1 MPVDR
6 IGPFLRRS
14 ECTTL
19 LDRVAPLPRLLS
31 KKFVNIDQVRK
42 EKDDVQPMLEI
53 LLNSGDDGMEDKILK
68 TYKKMSDTAVFLREE
83 VGIDDMGKVMSTYP
97 DILMMD
103 VERRIIPFFDFICDD
118 LGIDEDDVP
127 RIIESYPTLLMTDLR
142 EMKMIINY
150 LVLLGVSVDMF
161 PGIFRAFPSIL
172 TLDIE
177 TNLKPVVAF
186 LQSIGV
192 TNIGR
197 FITRLPP
204 VLGYSVEN
212 ELKPKW
218 EFLKK
223 VCQYSSFEVRRFPA
237 YFSYPLDRVI
247 MGRYAYLHE
256 KGIPARLLPVDDIL
270 RFGDAD
276 FARSVAKD
284 LNGAAYSLFTAKRCK
299 TNKRKSGQT
308 KVQHA
313 KIIRK
318 VGEGL
323 ERNRIS
329 LR

>member
-31 KKFVNIDQVRK
+31 KKFVNIDQVRR

-103 VERRIIPFFDFICDD
+103 VESRIIPFFDFICDD

-127 RIIESYPTLLMTDLR
+127 RIIESYPTLLMTDLK

-150 LVLLGVSVDMF
+150 LVSLGVSVDMF

-247 MGRYAYLHE
+247 MGRYAYLQE

-284 LNGAAYSLFTAKRCK
+284 LNGSSYSLFMSKRRK
-299 TNKRKSGQT
+299 TNKRKGGQT
-308 KVQHA
+308 KVQHTMT
-313 KIIRK
+313 IRK

-323 ERNRIS
+323 EQNRIS